1 MRMFDTIA
9 AISTANGEGGIG
21 IVRISGDRALE
32 IADKIFSAKN
42 KKSMKEIESH
52 TVTYGNIVDGDIIV
66 DEVLTT
72 VLKSPRSYTT
82 EDMVEINC
90 HGGFLV
96 THKVLET
103 VLKYG
108 ARAAEKGE
116 FTKRAFMNGR
126 IDLTQAEAVIDLITA
141 KTEKSISV
149 SVDQLR
155 GDLREQI
162 THLKKL
168 LLDVAAHVNVVID
181 YPEEGIEEPIPE
193 ALINNLK
200 DVHNAANTLIKSYD
214 KGKKIKDGIKTA
226 IVGRPNVGKSSLL
239 NALLKEERAIV
250 THIPGTTRDIIE
262 EVINLN
268 GIPLVLVDTAGI
280 RKTEDIVENIGV
292 EKSKDMIEK
301 ADMILFVT
309 DSSMEESK
317 EDLEIYEKIKDKNV
331 IGILNKSDLEKKLNE
346 NSFENIKNW
355 VSISAKNSK
364 GIVEM
369 EDKIYSYIVGNEIE
383 NSSEKMVITNIRHK
397 TALEKTKESIEN
409 IFETIDSGYPMDLVA
424 VDLREALDSLSEITG
439 EISTEDLLDH
449 VFKNFCVGK

>member
-1 MRMFDTIA
+1 MQMFDTIA

-32 IADKIFSAKN
+32 IADKIFKSKN
-42 KKSMKEIESH
+42 KKNMNEIESH
-52 TVTYGNIVDGDIIV
+52 TVTYGNIVDGDELV

-90 HGGFLV
+90 HGGYLV
-96 THKVLET
+96 THKVLEIA
-103 VLKYG
+103 LKNG
-108 ARAAEKGE
+108 ARAAEQGE
-116 FTKRAFMNGR
+116 FTKRAFINGR
-126 IDLTQAEAVIDLITA
+126 IDLTQAEAVIDLIMA

-149 SVDQLR
+149 SIDQLR

-162 THLKKL
+162 SNLKKL
-168 LLDVAAHVNVVID
+168 LLDVSAHVNVVID

-193 ALINNLK
+193 SLVNNLRE
-200 DVHNAANTLIKSYD
+200 VHNAANALIKSYD

-262 EVINLN
+262 EVININ

-292 EKSKDMIEK
+292 EKSIEMIEK

-309 DSSMEESK
+309 DSSMKETK
-317 EDLEIYEKIKDKNV
+317 EDLEIYEQIKGKNV
-331 IGILNKSDLEKKLNE
+331 IGILNKSDLTKMLDE
-346 NSFENIKNW
+346 NSFNKIKNW
-355 VSISAKNSK
+355 VSISAKNSN
-364 GIVEM
+364 GINEM
-369 EDKIYSYIVGNEIE
+369 EQIIYSYIIGNEVE
-383 NSSEKMVITNIRHK
+383 NSSEKLVITNIRHK
-397 TALEKTKESIEN
+397 SALEKTKISIEN
-409 IFETIDSGYPMDLVA
+409 IFETIESGYPMDLVA

>member
-1 MRMFDTIA
+1 MQMFDTIA

-21 IVRISGDRALE
+21 IVRISGDKALE
-32 IADKIFSAKN
+32 IADKIFKSKN

-52 TVTYGNIVDGDIIV
+52 TVTYGNIVDGDEVV

-90 HGGFLV
+90 HGGYLV

-103 VLKYG
+103 VLKNG

-116 FTKRAFMNGR
+116 FTKRAFINGR
-126 IDLTQAEAVIDLITA
+126 IDLTQAEAVIDLIMA

-162 THLKKL
+162 AHLKKL
-168 LLDVAAHVNVVID
+168 LLDVSAHVNVVID

-193 ALINNLK
+193 ALVNNLK
-200 DVHNAANTLIKSYD
+200 EVHNAANTLIKSYD
-214 KGKKIKDGIKTA
+214 KGKKIKEGIKTA

-262 EVINLN
+262 EVININ

-292 EKSKDMIEK
+292 EKSKEMIEK

-309 DSSMEESK
+309 DSSMKETK
-317 EDLEIYEKIKDKNV
+317 EDLEIYEQIKGKNV
-331 IGILNKSDLEKKLNE
+331 IGILNKSDLNKMLDE
-346 NSFENIKNW
+346 NSFNEIKNW
-355 VSISAKNSK
+355 VSISAKNSN
-364 GIVEM
+364 GISEM
-369 EDKIYSYIVGNEIE
+369 EDEIYSYIIGNEVE
-383 NSSEKMVITNIRHK
+383 NSSEKLVITNIRHK
-397 TALEKTKESIEN
+397 SALEKTKISIEN
-409 IFETIDSGYPMDLVA
+409 IFETIESGYPMDLVA